1 MIVVLLLRVWFFRHD
16 TMAISGDDEE
26 VAAIV
31 CDNGSGMVKCGFAG
45 DDAPR
50 AVFPSGVGRPR
61 SLESWSVWTRRTATS
76 AISKETCEGGRGSL
90 E

>member
-1 MIVVLLLRVWFFRHD
+1 
-16 TMAISGDDEE
+16 MADDE

-50 AVFPSGVGRPR
+50 AVLPSMVGRPKM
-61 SLESWSVWTRRTATS
+61 LGIMIGVD
-76 AISKETCEGGRGSL
+76 KKNG
-90 E
+90 